1 MAETKLRGQTAVI
14 TVEDADTN
22 TEIPVGTLDNPF
34 VAVPQDVQELRGSGD
49 TRWIDLQKTEE
60 AVSIGGDV
68 STFELDAWDRMV
80 GWDEAAEEL
89 SGTAEVETFNIT
101 LLVEGPNGVSKEIK
115 AGPGYRDNDLE
126 LGGSR
131 EEWWGMSIEL
141 RARDIISITNTEP
154 DE

>member
-34 VAVPQDVQELRGSGD
+34 IGVPQDVQELRGTGD
-49 TRWIDLQKTEE
+49 VRWVDLQKTEQ
-60 AVSIGGDV
+60 AVSIGGDI
-68 STFELDAWDRMV
+68 SSMEKDAWDRMV
-80 GWDEAAEEL
+80 GWDEAAGEL
-89 SGTAEVETFNIT
+89 STTEEVEQFNIT
-101 LLVEGPNGVSKEIK
+101 LLVETSDGGSKEIK

-126 LGGSR
+126 LGSSR

-141 RARDIISITNTEP
+141 RAREIISITNTEP
-154 DE
+154 A